1 VRTVDSI
8 TMEIYSLLLAVGTF
22 FSTLLGGLLAAKY
35 RGRIVLVSAFAAGIL
50 ISVPLFELLPETFSL
65 ALKVGLRLEKVMHV
79 TALGFIFL
87 YVLER
92 YFSVHRI
99 CNSGICSNVRHPRG
113 GLFGASELS
122 VHSFMD
128 GFAIGIGFQHDFHVG
143 IIIAFAVICHDF
155 SDGIN
160 TVTIMLNSGNSLY
173 SSFKFLL
180 IDAFAPI
187 LGVTSTLLFSL
198 SEHYLLLFL
207 PFFAGGFLY
216 LGASDLLPAA
226 HERNPPLT
234 VILLTL
240 LGFLLIFVLSNII
253 RI

>member
-1 VRTVDSI
+1 MPADLVYMDMCPI
-8 TMEIYSLLLAVGTF
+8 ILAVITF
-22 FSTLLGGLLAAKY
+22 FSTLLGGLIAAKY
-35 RGRIVLVSAFAAGIL
+35 RKSIVLVSAFAAGIL
-50 ISVPLFELLPETFSL
+50 ISVPLFELLPETFRL
-65 ALKVGLRLEKVMHV
+65 ALEIGLPLKNVMYL
-79 TALGFIFL
+79 TAVGFIFL

-92 YFSVHRI
+92 FFSVHRL
-99 CNSGICSNVRHPRG
+99 CDSGVCTNVRHPRG

-122 VHSFMD
+122 IHSFMD
-128 GFAIGIGFQHDFHVG
+128 GFAIGIGFQHDLHVG
-143 IIIAFAVICHDF
+143 IVIAFAVICHDF

-160 TVTIMLNSGNSLY
+160 TVTIMLRSGNSLS

-180 IDAFAPI
+180 IDALAPV
-187 LGVTSTLLFSL
+187 LGVTSTLLFKL
-198 SEHYLLLFL
+198 SEQYLLLFL

-240 LGFLLIFVLSNII
+240 LGFLVILVLSNII

>member
-1 VRTVDSI
+1 MDIYPIILTI
-8 TMEIYSLLLAVGTF
+8 TTF

-35 RGRIVLVSAFAAGIL
+35 RTHIAFVSAFAAGIL
-50 ISVPLFELLPETFSL
+50 ISVPLFELLPETFNL
-65 ALKVGLRLEKVMHV
+65 TLQVGFPLENVMYF

-92 YFSVHRI
+92 FFSVHRI
-99 CNSGICSNVRHPRG
+99 CNSSVCTNVRHSRG

-128 GFAIGIGFQHDFHVG
+128 GFAIGIGFQHDFYVG
-143 IIIAFAVICHDF
+143 IVIAFAVICHDF

-173 SSFKFLL
+173 SSLKFLL
-180 IDAFAPI
+180 IDAFAPV
-187 LGVTSTLLFSL
+187 LGATSTLLFRF
-198 SEHYLLLFL
+198 SEQYLLLFL

-226 HERNPPLT
+226 HEKNPPST
-234 VILLTL
+234 AILLTL
-240 LGFLLIFVLSNII
+240 FGFLLTFVLSKIL